1 MGQDGSSVGGPLD
14 RRLTCGQVRKYDYMR
29 NYQIGNSDLDSRL
42 AALVS
47 DAVADHEDHSHDDDI
62 VAEMMVSI
70 LKMHRDDTDRGD
82 LKIVNSALKELRYSF
97 LVFSRYRDI
106 PKVTVYG
113 SARTAPED
121 PNYLLAAEF
130 ANLMADSFQWMVVT
144 GAGPG
149 IMEAGN
155 RGAGSDYGFGVNIR
169 LPFEADANKYVHES
183 RLINFKY
190 FFTRKLMF
198 VKESDA
204 FTVFPGGF
212 GTQDETFEL
221 LTLIQT
227 GKSDLHPVVLMEAP
241 GTGYWEEW
249 FDFVRALRDQGMVA
263 PDDLSLFTYTNDANE
278 AAAEIRRFYNNY
290 HSQRYVEGKLVLR
303 LKNEPSAE
311 LIAAL
316 NDEFS
321 DIVVSGKI
329 EKIETTPAEIRTN
342 DNVDLPRIRLHFNR
356 RHLGRLRIMVDRLN
370 ADAQDRPT

>member
-1 MGQDGSSVGGPLD
+1 
-14 RRLTCGQVRKYDYMR
+14 MR
-29 NYQIGNSDLDSRL
+29 NYQIGDKELDKRL
-42 AALVS
+42 QELVR
-47 DAVADHEDHSHDDDI
+47 DAVSGHAGHEHDEDLVREMI
-62 VAEMMVSI
+62 VSV

-97 LVFSRYRDI
+97 LVFGRYRET

-121 PNYLLAAEF
+121 PNYQLAAQF
-130 ANLMADSFQWMVVT
+130 ANLMADTHQWMVVT

-155 RGAGSDYGFGVNIR
+155 LGAGTDYGFGVNIR
-169 LPFEADANKYVHES
+169 LPFEADPNPYVHES

-204 FTVFPGGF
+204 FVVFPGGF

-227 GKSDLHPVVLMEAP
+227 GKSDMHPIVLMEAE
-241 GTGYWEEW
+241 GTQYWDEW
-249 FDFVRALRDQGMVA
+249 FTFVAALRDKGMIG
-263 PDDLSLFTYTNDANE
+263 PDDLNLFTYTTDADE
-278 AAAEIRRFYNNY
+278 AATEIRRFYNNY
-290 HSQRYVEGKLVLR
+290 HSQRYVDGKLVLR
-303 LKNEPSAE
+303 LKHEPSAG
-311 LIAAL
+311 LVAKL

-321 DIVVSGKI
+321 DIVVGGGI
-329 EKIETTPAEIRTN
+329 EKIAPTPAEIASN
-342 DNVDLPRIRLHFNR
+342 DNVDLHRIRLHFDR
-356 RHLGRLRIMVDRLN
+356 RHLGRLRLMVDRLN
-370 ADAQDRPT
+370 AAAQDSPS